1 MKVLETLLHGVGISR
16 SRAGLGDSRRHKL
29 VVYVDGG
36 RFEIEADES
45 LSLLENLLR
54 NGITV
59 DNLCGGRGL
68 CGKCAVKIRSGV
80 FSPPTESERRWG
92 KILGSDMR
100 LSCQVRV
107 LSDAEIELRGV
118 ARSSEAK
125 ILAWGIKE
133 AVKLDP
139 YVTVRRVRLDPPSLS
154 DQRGDLE
161 RLLEAAGTSRY
172 DPLILPDLSDNL
184 RKTDFDVYL
193 IMHDD
198 ELIDVL
204 PASEKPRVL
213 GVAVD
218 IGTTTVVAYLY
229 DLLSGE
235 SLGVESLYNAQIKFG
250 EDVISRVEYARKNR
264 ENRDALKT
272 AVIETINELIHK
284 LAEKIE
290 SDESE
295 IYDVVCAGN
304 TTMTS
309 FLIGNDCYHGS
320 RAPYPPPFTSS
331 IKVKSRDLGLR
342 INPRGYVRTVP
353 SISAYVGGDIVADIL
368 ASGLHECECTA
379 ALVDLGTNGEIV
391 IKTGD
396 GRFLAASCAAG
407 PALEGYGVRSGMR
420 AVKGAIESITI
431 DEEGR
436 SYYRVIGGGRPRGIC
451 GSGIIEAIAWMRI
464 RGIVDASGRIVE
476 GSCDR
481 VVRDDGGLR
490 FVIVPA
496 DESESGE
503 EIAIT
508 QGDVRKIQLAKAAIY
523 AALVTLTKIA
533 EIRLDEL
540 EKVFI
545 AGAFGTYLDIFA
557 AQVLGVLPDIPEE
570 RFSLVGNGSV
580 MGASMI
586 LLSREMDA
594 EAREIAGNVKAI
606 ELNVIKEFQEEFI
619 KATHIPHSDEKAFE
633 NVVEKIKSLRRL

>member
-1 MKVLETLLHGVGISR
+1 
-16 SRAGLGDSRRHKL
+16 
-29 VVYVDGG
+29 VDGE
-36 RFEIEADES
+36 RIEIESDES
-45 LSLLENLLR
+45 LSLLENLMR
-54 NGITV
+54 NGIV
-59 DNLCGGRGL
+59 IDNLCGGRGL

-80 FSPPTESERRWG
+80 FSPPTENEKRWSR
-92 KILGSDMR
+92 ILGSDMR
-100 LSCQVRV
+100 LSCQVKV

-118 ARSSEAK
+118 AKSSEAK

-133 AVKLDP
+133 AVEVDP
-139 YVTVRRVRLDPPSLS
+139 YIRVRRVKLDPPSLE

-161 RLLEAAGTSRY
+161 RLLEAAGTDRY
-172 DPLILPDLSDNL
+172 DPLIIPDLSEKL
-184 RKTDFDVYL
+184 RKSDFEIHL
-193 IMHDD
+193 ITHGG
-198 ELIDVL
+198 EVIDVI
-204 PASEKPRVL
+204 PASEKRRIL

-235 SLGVESLYNAQIKFG
+235 SIGVESLYNAQIKFG
-250 EDVISRVEYARKNR
+250 EDVISRVEYARRKR
-264 ENRDALKT
+264 ENRDALK
-272 AVIETINELIHK
+272 AVVVETINELIRRLLEK
-284 LAEKIE
+284 AEAGE
-290 SDESE
+290 SDVYE
-295 IYDVVCAGN
+295 VVCAGN

-309 FLIGNDCYHGS
+309 FLIGNDCYYES

-331 IKVKSRDLGLR
+331 VKIKSRDLGLR

-391 IKTGD
+391 IKTKG

-407 PALEGYGVRSGMR
+407 PALEGYGVRNGMR

-431 DEEGR
+431 DEDGR

-464 RGIVDASGRIVE
+464 RGIIDGSGRIVD
-476 GSCDR
+476 GSCER
-481 VVRDDGGLR
+481 VVRDEDGLR
-490 FVIVPA
+490 FVIVPR
-496 DESESGE
+496 DGSGE

-508 QGDVRKIQLAKAAIY
+508 QSDVRKIQLAKAAIY
-523 AALVTLTKIA
+523 AALVTLTKSA
-533 EIRLDEL
+533 GIRLDEL

-557 AQVLGVLPDIPEE
+557 AQVLGILPDIPEE

-586 LLSREMDA
+586 LLSRAMDV
-594 EAREIAGNVKAI
+594 EAKRIARMVKAI
-606 ELNVIKEFQEEFI
+606 ELNVVKEFQDEFI
-619 KATHIPHSDEKAFE
+619 RATHIPHSDESAFK
-633 NVVEKIKSLRRL
+633 NVVEKMKSLQGL